1 MFRSATFKL
10 TLWYV
15 LLAASLCLLFSAVIY
30 HLSTDE
36 LGEALNHQYNSFV
49 DNDRDRDNIPLP
61 QADIQRHGQ
70 HLFGELV
77 WFNIVVIA
85 GSSIAGYFLARR
97 TLRPIK
103 QAHQAQIRFTAEASH
118 ELRTPLAAMR
128 ADTEVALMEKGLP
141 ARAKR
146 TLEGNLHDIERLEQL
161 TGHLLDIA
169 RYQNKTTELRL
180 LDLDEIVRDAAARLN
195 RTAVAQ
201 EKNIRIKQDIR
212 PVQVMGEH
220 EGLQQL
226 VTIVLDNA
234 IKYSHEKG
242 GIAVSLHHNETAAT
256 ITIQDDGIGIPG
268 SDVPHVFE
276 RFYRSG
282 NTRLDKKAP
291 TGYGLGL
298 PLAQEIAHAH
308 GGTIHIH
315 SQENVGTTVRIT
327 LPLTRE

>member
-15 LLAASLCLLFSAVIY
+15 LLAASLCILFSAVIY
-30 HLSTDE
+30 RLSTEE

-70 HLFGELV
+70 HLLGELV
-77 WFNIVVIA
+77 WFNITVIT

-97 TLRPIK
+97 TLKPIK

-141 ARAKR
+141 AKARR
-146 TLEGNLHDIERLEQL
+146 TLAGNLHDIERLEQL

-169 RYQNKTTELRL
+169 RYQNKTTELKL
-180 LDLDEIVRDAAARLN
+180 LDLDEIVQNATARLN
-195 RTAVAQ
+195 RAAQ
-201 EKNIRIKQDIR
+201 EKHIRIKQDVR
-212 PVQVMGEH
+212 PVQIMGEH

-234 IKYSHEKG
+234 IKYSHKKG
-242 GIAVSLHHNETAAT
+242 SIAVSLRHNETAAT
-256 ITIQDDGIGIPG
+256 ITVKDDGIGIPG
-268 SDVPHVFE
+268 GDLPHIFE

-282 NTRLDKKAP
+282 NTRLGTMAP
-291 TGYGLGL
+291 AGYGLGL

-308 GGTIHIH
+308 GGVIHIH

-327 LPLTRE
+327 LPLARR